1 MQCLAAD
8 VAAKQSATGH
18 RCANM
23 AACALLNSNSI
34 CEMVWFQWFEP
45 HSNAVLQFHSDW
57 NHKPDLWFNSMEL
70 LNLNQSSLEVDL
82 GLFQFQMGLQQH

>member
-34 CEMVWFQWFEP
+34 CEMVCGSSGLNHIQM
-45 HSNAVLQFHSDW
+45 QFC
-57 NHKPDLWFNSMEL
+57 NSTVTGTT
-70 LNLNQSSLEVDL
+70 NQTCGSIPWSC
-82 GLFQFQMGLQQH
+82 